1 VVLSVWNFLVGNG
14 RTEGDCVVVVRWL
27 LVDNVMWL
35 LVDNVMWLLV
45 DNVMWLL
52 VDNVMWLLVVRIH
65 DVSAMGL
72 MLML

>member
-45 DNVMWLL
+45 
-52 VDNVMWLLVVRIH
+52 VRIH